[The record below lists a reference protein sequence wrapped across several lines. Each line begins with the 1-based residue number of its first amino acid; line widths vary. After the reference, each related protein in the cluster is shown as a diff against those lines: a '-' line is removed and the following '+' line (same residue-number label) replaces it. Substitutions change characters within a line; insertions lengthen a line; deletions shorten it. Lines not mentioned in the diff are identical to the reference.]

1 MRRSKSTLD
10 IFDLILYTLA
20 FATLISS
27 TYSMVVF
34 ESELRQLEPRDTTST
49 PTPTPTDPYSYY
61 TSRQSLY
68 MSKINSL
75 VNEYFKL
82 RKATIIVGVLFGL
95 LSLTMCFV
103 TRCRTPK
110 KVPDMAEELHF
121 TTSVQNGLPP
131 VSINASI
138 DGYPPMVWNLQGLDP
153 NTNPQPPGPQP
164 RIITPNITDPGPPT
178 FPWGI
183 VGSFVGLDHGTHAVQ
198 IWFDK
203 RWSSM
208 AVIDSYMITT
218 LEDVDSTSTTQSSS
232 TSIATSMV
240 PTGILSPQGS
250 QYLEK
255 IQAIYPEYE
264 RLRKSTIAVSVLFAF
279 SFIGT
284 SFVTWAR
291 MVQRR
296 DRLNA
301 TIHAGDDE
309 EGDPN
314 PATYLDGM
322 AEEKDN
328 D

>member
-1 MRRSKSTLD
+1 MIYR
-10 IFDLILYTLA
+10 
-20 FATLISS
+20 
-27 TYSMVVF
+27 
-34 ESELRQLEPRDTTST
+34 
-49 PTPTPTDPYSYY
+49 
-61 TSRQSLY
+61 
-68 MSKINSL
+68 
-75 VNEYFKL
+75 
-82 RKATIIVGVLFGL
+82 
-95 LSLTMCFV
+95 
-103 TRCRTPK
+103 
-110 KVPDMAEELHF
+110 
-121 TTSVQNGLPP
+121 
-131 VSINASI
+131 
-138 DGYPPMVWNLQGLDP
+138 
-153 NTNPQPPGPQP
+153 
-164 RIITPNITDPGPPT
+164 
-178 FPWGI
+178 
-183 VGSFVGLDHGTHAVQ
+183 
-198 IWFDK
+198 
-203 RWSSM
+203 
-208 AVIDSYMITT
+208 ITT
-218 LEDVDSTSTTQSSS
+218 LEDVDSIFTTQSSS

-309 EGDPN
+309 EGDLN

-328 D
+328 DYIVYGFNIFLGASIQYSSCHLRKTLRKR